1 MTTPRGLNVRCEEV
15 VELITD
21 YLEGRLDEEKRLDV
35 EAHLELCDPCV
46 VYIEQMR
53 ETIRALG
60 HVPLETLSD
69 DARSTLMSAF
79 RARTT

>member
-1 MTTPRGLNVRCEEV
+1 MTTPRGLNVSCREV

-21 YLEGRLDEEKRLDV
+21 YLEGRLDEQKRLDV

-53 ETIRALG
+53 ETIRSLG
-60 HVPLETLSD
+60 RVPLETLSD
-69 DARSTLMSAF
+69 EAKSTLLDAF
-79 RARTT
+79 RSRTA